1 MALAK
6 NYWALPGPRG
16 PAGADGTNGTDGE
29 DGYTTT
35 TAGFNMPAEGANVT
49 VPVSASAWATLGMLV
64 NVEGAGDF
72 QVASKPNATQL
83 TLTNISVAASGS
95 YPNNVAPGTAIA
107 SNKLVSPSG
116 LQGPAGA
123 DGTSGA
129 DADAYYVVTRSS
141 DAPTNSFDLGTLT
154 TGLLKV
160 TVAAGVATPS
170 TAAAGTDYQAA
181 DDELDAL
188 AGLTSAADKVPYFT
202 GSGTAALAD
211 FTAAGRA
218 LVDDASAAAQRTTL
232 GAAVLGANTDITS
245 LAGLTTPLSV
255 AQGGTAGATAAAAR
269 ASLGLTKAMGD
280 LVIVEERQTA
290 GTDGGTFTTG
300 AWRLRALNT
309 EVVDSGSH
317 ASVAAS
323 QITLAAGTY
332 RCRAWATGYKVN
344 SHKVRLYDATG
355 AAVLGYGSTEESAS
369 GVSDIMT
376 RSKVECR
383 FTIAV
388 QSVIQLQHY
397 CETTGATTGFG
408 EGHDLDSAPEIYSQ
422 VVLEREA
429 G

>member
-16 PAGADGTNGTDGE
+16 PAGADGTDGTDGE
-29 DGYTTT
+29 NGYTTT

-49 VPVSASAWATLGMLV
+49 VPVSSSAWATLGMLV

-83 TLTNISVAASGS
+83 TLTNIGVAADGE

-129 DADAYYVVTRSS
+129 DADAYYVVTRAA
-141 DAPTNSFDLGTLT
+141 DAPANSFDLGTLT

-170 TAAAGTDYQAA
+170 TAAAGTDFQAA
-181 DDELDAL
+181 DDELAAI

-232 GAAVLGANTDITS
+232 GLGAAAL
-245 LAGLTTPLSV
+245 LAVPIAKAS
-255 AQGGTAGATAAAAR
+255 GGTGVVALPYFSVNRG
-269 ASLGLTKAMGD
+269 
-280 LVIVEERQTA
+280 
-290 GTDGGTFTTG
+290 GTDQTGIATGTPTKIAF
-300 AWRLRALNT
+300 NT
-309 EVVDSGSH
+309 EISDSGSYFDTSTNRFTPLI
-317 ASVAAS
+317 AGAYAFTLAVTVNA
-323 QITLAAGTY
+323 LAAGGDIVKARLY
-332 RCRAWATGYKVN
+332 KNGALIATGQTV
-344 SHKVRLYDATG
+344 SEATE
-355 AAVLGYGSTEESAS
+355 AVQAQLHFVATANGSTDYFEAYVEHDAGVNKDVEGDEE
-369 GVSDIMT
+369 VT
-376 RSKVECR
+376 YFC
-383 FTIAV
+383 
-388 QSVIQLQHY
+388 
-397 CETTGATTGFG
+397 
-408 EGHDLDSAPEIYSQ
+408 GHWI
-422 VVLEREA
+422 